1 MMNRTEAKDWVE
13 GLLIG
18 GEPLKFSVLT
28 VTSLGVKFEIIQP
41 SPEQLMEFN
50 FSQWLRNQE
59 GDPKNK
65 IFKDG
70 DKIVLVVYTV

>member
-1 MMNRTEAKDWVE
+1 MMNKTEATDWVE

-18 GEPLKFSVLT
+18 GEPLKISVLT
-28 VTSLGVKFEIIQP
+28 VTSLGVKFEIIEP
-41 SPEQLMEFN
+41 SPEQLMEFK
-50 FSQWLRNQE
+50 FGQSLRDQE

-65 IFKDG
+65 ISKEG